1 MEEVRCP
8 FCLEENIK
16 FIDEVAVQDLKKA
29 RSLMECYDC
38 KKFFW
43 DDNGKEI
50 VGLHDLCETLM
61 LVPFKCN
68 KKVRSP
74 LSFSFSEYR
83 SLREFDL
90 ICSECPNRH
99 FLFNEERLKF

>member
-8 FCLEENIK
+8 FCFGENIK
-16 FIDEVAVQDLKKA
+16 FIDEVVFQGLKKA
-29 RSLMECYDC
+29 RFLMECYDC

-50 VGLHDLCETLM
+50 EGLHDLCETLI
-61 LVPFKCN
+61 LAPFECN

-74 LSFSFSEYR
+74 VSFGFSEYR
-83 SLREFDL
+83 NRREFDL